1 MFTIGF
7 KIFSAETHLS
17 WQTAAASF
25 PVWKNKMHDSL
36 VNQNDFTR
44 LWSTKWPR
52 SIYASSESTAIQ
64 PLT

>member
-36 VNQNDFTR
+36 MNQNDFT
-44 LWSTKWPR
+44 L
-52 SIYASSESTAIQ
+52 
-64 PLT
+64 L